1 MGKNMSEIEWMEI
14 FSDNLKDIMEERGY
28 NQITLAKDS
37 GLSQS
42 SINQYLNKKRV
53 PSIRA
58 IINMTYALGIDMSD
72 FIDFGSMIE

>member
-1 MGKNMSEIEWMEI
+1 MDGDI
-14 FSDNLKDIMEERGY
+14 FRQPKRHYGRARI